1 MYHGKQFVLGD
12 GSAVPIPIIKG
23 VYGAQK
29 RIHLPDSTGIA
40 GICVDKKLGVIVN
53 DGITLAVGLESA
65 ATGGSG
71 LHLYHQID
79 GATVAFVSSEIQKA
93 GVGRNPLEKGDG
105 IIFRNPGGP
114 LMMHRLVPRRQGRPC
129 CRKTACCPYKQ
140 VSVSKG

>member
-12 GSAVPIPIIKG
+12 GGAAHVPIIKG
-23 VYGAQK
+23 VDGAQK

-53 DGITLAVGLESA
+53 DGLTLAVGLESA

-71 LHLYHQID
+71 LHFHHQID
-79 GATVAFVSSEIQKA
+79 GATVAFVSGEIQKA

-105 IIFRNPGGP
+105 IIFGNPGGQT
-114 LMMHRLVPRRQGRPC
+114 VG
-129 CRKTACCPYKQ
+129 RKT
-140 VSVSKG
+140 VRLHGIG